1 MFSRENVKITDK
13 RICSLLTETN
23 DIRHSHTACTAAHI
37 GKPLPENS
45 SLRFIV
51 LQTQSDMNY
60 CEILSQKNSEE
71 KEKRNKKKISDGKS
85 LSFLYQ
91 SDILHRHLWENMV
104 ST

>member
-23 DIRHSHTACTAAHI
+23 DIRHSRTACTAAHI

-71 KEKRNKKKISDGKS
+71 KEKRNKQKKIQMEKVYLFFTS
-85 LSFLYQ
+85 LTYC
-91 SDILHRHLWENMV
+91 IGIYGRTW
-104 ST
+104 